1 MNLSYILKGI
11 SMPNT
16 TAEKD
21 YTQYSEKQLFNLIHQ
36 LERKI
41 KKMQNDRVSFKEK
54 MAKELEK
61 RDQNFKDKIDALNE
75 LLQKISQAF
84 DDKNDC
90 CFGHETPNLETQQ
103 AMRDALSGV
112 NLTQIDS
119 LDDLT
124 NELKRE
130 NSKGFENVCF
140 SV

>member
-1 MNLSYILKGI
+1 
-11 SMPNT
+11 MPNSPT
-16 TAEKD
+16 KKD
-21 YTQYSEKQLFNLIHQ
+21 YTQYSEKQLVNLIHQ

-41 KKMQNDRVSFKEK
+41 KKMQNDRASFKEK

-84 DDKNDC
+84 DDKRDC
-90 CFGHETPNLETQQ
+90 CLGRKIPNIQTQQ
-103 AMRDALSGV
+103 AMRDAFNGV

-130 NSKGFENVCF
+130 NSKGFESVCF

>member
-1 MNLSYILKGI
+1 
-11 SMPNT
+11 MPNT
-16 TAEKD
+16 TNKD

-84 DDKNDC
+84 DDKRDC
-90 CFGHETPNLETQQ
+90 CFGHETPNIQTQQ
-103 AMRDALSGV
+103 AMRDALNGENLETIEDFSAWANEIKKEV
-112 NLTQIDS
+112 NA
-119 LDDLT
+119 
-124 NELKRE
+124 E
-130 NSKGFENVCF
+130 N
-140 SV
+140 

>member
-1 MNLSYILKGI
+1 
-11 SMPNT
+11 MPNSPT
-16 TAEKD
+16 KKD

-84 DDKNDC
+84 DDKRDC
-90 CFGHETPNLETQQ
+90 CLGRKIPNLETQK
-103 AMRDALSGV
+103 AMRDALNGV

-130 NSKGFENVCF
+130 NGKGFENVCF

>member
-1 MNLSYILKGI
+1 
-11 SMPNT
+11 MPNSPT
-16 TAEKD
+16 KKD
-21 YTQYSEKQLFNLIHQ
+21 YTQYSEKQLVNLIHQ

-41 KKMQNDRVSFKEK
+41 KKMQNDRVSFKER

-61 RDQNFKDKIDALNE
+61 RDQNFKDKIDALNG

-84 DDKNDC
+84 DDKRDC

-103 AMRDALSGV
+103 AMRDALNGV

>member
-1 MNLSYILKGI
+1 
-11 SMPNT
+11 MPNT
-16 TAEKD
+16 TANKD

-84 DDKNDC
+84 DDKRDC
-90 CFGHETPNLETQQ
+90 CLGRKIPNIQTQQ
-103 AMRDALSGV
+103 AMRDAVNGV

-130 NSKGFENVCF
+130 NNKGFENVCF

>member
-1 MNLSYILKGI
+1 
-11 SMPNT
+11 MPNT
-16 TAEKD
+16 TTNKD
-21 YTQYSEKQLFNLIHQ
+21 YTQYSEKQLVNLIHQ

-41 KKMQNDRVSFKEK
+41 KKMQNDRVSFKER

-61 RDQNFKDKIDALNE
+61 RDQNFKDKIDALNG

-84 DDKNDC
+84 DDKRDC
-90 CFGHETPNLETQQ
+90 CLGRKIPNLQTQQ
-103 AMRDALSGV
+103 AMRDALNGV

-119 LDDLT
+119 LDGLT

-130 NSKGFENVCF
+130 NGKGFENVCF

>member
-1 MNLSYILKGI
+1 
-11 SMPNT
+11 MPNT
-16 TAEKD
+16 TAKKD

-84 DDKNDC
+84 DDKRDC
-90 CFGHETPNLETQQ
+90 CLGRKIPNIQTQQ
-103 AMRDALSGV
+103 AMREALNGV

-130 NSKGFENVCF
+130 NNKGFENVCF

>member
-1 MNLSYILKGI
+1 
-11 SMPNT
+11 MPNT

-21 YTQYSEKQLFNLIHQ
+21 YTQYSQRQLFNLIHQ

-84 DDKNDC
+84 DDKRDC
-90 CFGHETPNLETQQ
+90 CLGHEIPNLETQQ
-103 AMRDALSGV
+103 AMRDALNGENLETDLIVEDFSSYSDERKKALGV
-112 NLTQIDS
+112 KTQS
-119 LDDLT
+119 
-124 NELKRE
+124 
-130 NSKGFENVCF
+130 
-140 SV
+140 

>member
-1 MNLSYILKGI
+1 
-11 SMPNT
+11 MPNT

-84 DDKNDC
+84 DDKRGC
-90 CFGHETPNLETQQ
+90 CFGHEIPNIQTQQ
-103 AMRDALSGV
+103 AMREALNGENLETIEDFSAWANEIKKEV
-112 NLTQIDS
+112 NA
-119 LDDLT
+119 
-124 NELKRE
+124 E
-130 NSKGFENVCF
+130 N
-140 SV
+140 

>member
-1 MNLSYILKGI
+1 
-11 SMPNT
+11 MPNSPT
-16 TAEKD
+16 KKD

-54 MAKELEK
+54 MAKKLEK
-61 RDQNFKDKIDALNE
+61 RDQDFKDKIDALNG

-103 AMRDALSGV
+103 AMRDALNGENLETIEDLSVWANEVKKEV
-112 NLTQIDS
+112 NA
-119 LDDLT
+119 
-124 NELKRE
+124 E
-130 NSKGFENVCF
+130 N
-140 SV
+140 

>member
-1 MNLSYILKGI
+1 
-11 SMPNT
+11 MPNSPT
-16 TAEKD
+16 KKD
-21 YTQYSEKQLFNLIHQ
+21 YTQYSEKQLFNLINQ
-36 LERKI
+36 LEQKI
-41 KKMQNDRVSFKEK
+41 KKMQNDRASFKEK

-84 DDKNDC
+84 DNKRDC
-90 CFGHETPNLETQQ
+90 CLGRKIPNIQTQQ
-103 AMRDALSGV
+103 AMRDALNGV

-130 NSKGFENVCF
+130 NGKGFKNVCF